1 MAPGALA
8 RFLVGRRAA
17 SPLLARPFSAKA
29 RASRRAP
36 EPEPEPV
43 SESEDDFASGGEV
56 APTEGISRPLAD
68 VLKELGKRVPDSLLK
83 TRVEDN
89 GFALKYIPW

>member
-36 EPEPEPV
+36 EPEPL

>member
-8 RFLVGRRAA
+8 RILLGRRAA

-29 RASRRAP
+29 RAPRRAP
-36 EPEPEPV
+36 EPEPL

-56 APTEGISRPLAD
+56 APTEGISKPLAH
-68 VLKELGKRVPDSLLK
+68 VLKELGKRVPESLIK